1 MKHLKILLL
10 MILPLSAFADNWQT
24 WRGKYGNGISDETGI
39 VANWSRTENVQ
50 WRTKLPGRAGST
62 PIIWE
67 DQIFLTS
74 VAENGDDLLLI
85 CLNTDGKIKWQQ
97 KLGTGNR
104 NIRGNEGNSASPS
117 PCTDG
122 QYVWAYVSTGDIGCY
137 DFEGNEIWKG
147 NLEKWYG
154 GFDLFF
160 VMASTPVVDGDRL
173 YLQFIH
179 SNVSLLD
186 KAADQKRKD
195 ERKSAGM
202 LVALDKMT
210 GSEIWVHERL
220 SDAHSECEHSY
231 ASPILYR
238 DEKREFMIVHGAD
251 YVTGHRLNDGDEIWR
266 CGGLNRKDRYNPAFR
281 FVASPAAV
289 PGLIVVPS
297 AKNGPVLGLRPDATG
312 FVTDQSNGQRW
323 KRDQNT
329 PDVPSPL
336 IHDGLVYLCR
346 ENGVLI
352 CMDAETGEEF
362 YQERTHNN
370 RHRASPVYADGKVY
384 LTSRDGV
391 ITVVKAGRKFEIL
404 AQNEIEEEIASS
416 LAISNGTLYIRSF
429 EALYAIRN

>member
-1 MKHLKILLL
+1 
-10 MILPLSAFADNWQT
+10 
-24 WRGKYGNGISDETGI
+24 
-39 VANWSRTENVQ
+39 
-50 WRTKLPGRAGST
+50 
-62 PIIWE
+62 
-67 DQIFLTS
+67 
-74 VAENGDDLLLI
+74 
-85 CLNTDGKIKWQQ
+85 
-97 KLGTGNR
+97 
-104 NIRGNEGNSASPS
+104 
-117 PCTDG
+117 
-122 QYVWAYVSTGDIGCY
+122 
-137 DFEGNEIWKG
+137 
-147 NLEKWYG
+147 
-154 GFDLFF
+154 
-160 VMASTPVVDGDRL
+160 
-173 YLQFIH
+173 
-179 SNVSLLD
+179 
-186 KAADQKRKD
+186 
-195 ERKSAGM
+195 M
-202 LVALDKMT
+202 LVALDKIT